1 MATSRGGGGGGGA
14 SAGPQPMMN
23 FSDSATVALP
33 DLATVDFGLTAVL
46 EVFNDNASKKTLL
59 NMIRREVQMCETY
72 NGNRANY
79 PDGRLVQLFEEDP
92 SVKNDLLFN
101 HYVAQHI
108 PGMDTAADI
117 SQKIQIARA
126 SLAAGRAWDEAMDNP
141 RGTVRS
147 NPVTLDGIEAQDP
160 NRPIVKL
167 TKVYREAL
175 VNYYLSD
182 ANKSGVSD
190 KSTDKFSNVRFLRDT
205 AENLL
210 RTAGEEG
217 MRGTQFYEDVERVRN
232 TSCEHA
238 QWLAG
243 GRKRTFDEGGR
254 ASRDH
259 WRPEYAG
266 DGNEEGPVDHNPQ
279 KRRAQHSSHHQRR
292 AGRSQRER
300 RELYDS
306 YRPQ

>member
-1 MATSRGGGGGGGA
+1 MATSRGGGSA
-14 SAGPQPMMN
+14 PAGPQPTMN
-23 FSDSATVALP
+23 LSNPATVTLP
-33 DLATVDFGLTAVL
+33 DLSTIDFGLTAVL
-46 EVFNDNASKKTLL
+46 EVFNDDASKKTLL
-59 NMIRREVQMCETY
+59 NMIRREVQMCEMHSEH
-72 NGNRANY
+72 RANY

-92 SVKNDLLFN
+92 SVKNDLLFK

-117 SQKIQIARA
+117 SQMIQIARA
-126 SLAAGRAWDEAMDNP
+126 SLAAGKAWDEALAMDNP

-147 NPVTLDGIEAQDP
+147 NHVTLDDIEAQDP

-217 MRGTQFYEDVERVRN
+217 MRGTQFYEEVERVRN
-232 TSCEHA
+232 SSCEHA

-243 GRKRTFDEGGR
+243 GRKRTFDEAGR
-254 ASRDH
+254 ARDH
-259 WRPEYAG
+259 WEPEYTN
-266 DGNEEGPVDHNPQ
+266 DRNEEGPVDNNPR
-279 KRRAQHSSHHQRR
+279 KRRAHHSSRPNHRT
-292 AGRSQRER
+292 GRSQRER
-300 RELYDS
+300 REFYDS